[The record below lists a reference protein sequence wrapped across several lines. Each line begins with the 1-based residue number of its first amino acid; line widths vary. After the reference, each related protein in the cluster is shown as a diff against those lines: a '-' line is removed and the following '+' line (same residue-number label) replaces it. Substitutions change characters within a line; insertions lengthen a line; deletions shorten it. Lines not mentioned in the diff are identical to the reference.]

1 MKNTV
6 KYINCFKSVLVYIGK
21 ELDRRTVYSEP
32 CDETRALYE
41 ELLSLAETDANIKDM
56 QP

>member
-1 MKNTV
+1 MKL
-6 KYINCFKSVLVYIGK
+6 INRIILYFGK